1 MLGETLKKIR
11 EIRKLSEEYFVKSAG
26 INLIRLKSIENNE
39 ENPTKEMIYRFSYIL
54 NIPES
59 ILLFLNL
66 KNDKK
71 IFKED
76 YKTIQPIV
84 EELLINL
91 IEKQ

>member
-1 MLGETLKKIR
+1 VLGETLKKIR